1 MRNVVFYDLETT
13 GLDRNPANIRIIEI
27 AAIKVNI
34 ETLEEIDHYTRKC
47 NNDGVRI
54 SSEAYAKC
62 GISEEDVADCKTF
75 TEIAGEVFEFFKGC
89 DVGGYYNTYYDNPI
103 LYTSFLRAGYT
114 WDFRNLKVYDIYS
127 LYRKYNSS
135 TLSSVYKRYT
145 GKEMTGSHQA
155 FSDIAAT
162 LEIYK
167 AQRENGEEFEKE
179 ELNAYEDN
187 LDISGNIKVRTNI
200 VGAKELYLNFGKY
213 KGVSVDMIDNN
224 YFKWMYE
231 RSDLFPSDTR
241 YYAKKIYE
249 KRAEI

>member
-34 ETLEEIDHYTRKC
+34 ETLEEIDHYTRRC

-167 AQRENGEEFEKE
+167 EMRKRNEEFEDVDLDYFSDRLDLPGNFKIRILENGVKE
-179 ELNAYEDN
+179 IYVD
-187 LDISGNIKVRTNI
+187 
-200 VGAKELYLNFGKY
+200 FGKW
-213 KGVSVDMIDNN
+213 KGSSIDKVDKS
-224 YFKWMYE
+224 YFKWMMESDVFPVDTRHYAKLIYE
-231 RSDLFPSDTR
+231 R
-241 YYAKKIYE
+241 K
-249 KRAEI
+249 